1 MESSSVCK
9 LQKLKSGWNTMI
21 SSQFRRSYL
30 VGAGIGVLSW
40 VVFTV
45 VNAPIGITTA
55 LSEASG
61 VAAMPIIGAEAVAA
75 NPYWAKTVPAWDYGT
90 LFLVGTF
97 LGALLSSLSS
107 KTFKWELVPETWK
120 ERFGGGVAPRFIAA
134 FTGGVLAMFGARLA
148 GGCTSGHGIS
158 GSLQLAVS
166 SWTFFIV
173 MFISGVVTARI
184 FSVRSTKSSSKGE
197 L

>member
-1 MESSSVCK
+1 MRNSK
-9 LQKLKSGWNTMI
+9 FI
-21 SSQFRRSYL
+21 RSYS
-30 VGAGIGVLSW
+30 VGAGIGILSW

-55 LSEASG
+55 LSEVSG
-61 VAAMPIIGAEAVAA
+61 AAAVPLIGAEAVAA
-75 NPYWAKTVPAWDYGT
+75 NPYWAKTIPAWDYGT

-97 LGALLSSLSS
+97 LGALLSSISE
-107 KTFKWELVPETWK
+107 KTFKWELVPATWK
-120 ERFGGGVAPRFIAA
+120 ERFGGKVAPRFLAA
-134 FTGGVLAMFGARLA
+134 FVGGVLAMFGARLA

-173 MFISGVVTARI
+173 MFISGVLTARI
-184 FSVRSTKSSSKGE
+184 FSVHSPKTSKEE

>member
-1 MESSSVCK
+1 MNSNFK
-9 LQKLKSGWNTMI
+9 
-21 SSQFRRSYL
+21 RSYL
-30 VGAGIGVLSW
+30 VGAGIGILSW
-40 VVFTV
+40 IVFYV

-61 VAAMPIIGAEAVAA
+61 AVAAPIIGADAVAS

-97 LGALLSSLSS
+97 LGALISSILSG
-107 KTFKWELVPETWK
+107 TFKWELVPSTWSEK
-120 ERFGGGVAPRFIAA
+120 FGEKVSNRFYSAFFGGI
-134 FTGGVLAMFGARLA
+134 LAMFGARLA

-166 SWTFFIV
+166 SWTFFLV
-173 MFISGVVTARI
+173 MFVSGILTANFL
-184 FSVRSTKSSSKGE
+184 FSNNSKA
-197 L
+197 

>member
-1 MESSSVCK
+1 MSNS
-9 LQKLKSGWNTMI
+9 KSM
-21 SSQFRRSYL
+21 RSYL
-30 VGAGIGVLSW
+30 VGAGIGILSW
-40 VVFTV
+40 VVVVV

-55 LSEASG
+55 LSEVSG
-61 VAAMPIIGAEAVAA
+61 AVAVPLIGADTVAA
-75 NPYWAKTVPAWDYGT
+75 NPYWAKTIPAWDYGT

-97 LGALLSSLSS
+97 LGALLSSVSE

-120 ERFGGGVAPRFIAA
+120 ERFGGKFGPRFFAA
-134 FTGGVLAMFGARLA
+134 FSGGVLVMFGARLA

-166 SWTFFIV
+166 SWTFFLV
-173 MFISGVVTARI
+173 MFVSGVLTARI
-184 FSVRSTKSSSKGE
+184 FSVHSSKSSKGD

>member
-1 MESSSVCK
+1 MSNSK
-9 LQKLKSGWNTMI
+9 FT
-21 SSQFRRSYL
+21 RSYL

-40 VVFTV
+40 VVFAV

-55 LSEASG
+55 LSEVSG
-61 VAAMPIIGAEAVAA
+61 AAAVPLIGAEAVAA

-97 LGALLSSLSS
+97 LGALISSISE
-107 KTFKWELVPETWK
+107 KTFKWELVPATWE
-120 ERFGGGVAPRFIAA
+120 ERFGGRIAPRFLAA
-134 FTGGVLAMFGARLA
+134 FLGGVLAMFGARLA

-173 MFISGVVTARI
+173 MFISGVITARI
-184 FSVRSTKSSSKGE
+184 FSVHSSKTSKEG